1 MININEEEMNM
12 AKKTVVTDELFVEG
26 KDMQENQTEDMLQAP
41 ILLEEEEM
49 TEQIQSE
56 ELPWG
61 NESNMV
67 EDNIV
72 NSIASESEENQ
83 TNNDTVPT
91 PTRRTRRQQILTINR
106 QNETATQ
113 LLPEDVSW
121 HELQNASRTRKIL
134 TGELSGLEQL
144 ENGSYIAVVYYKE
157 FRVVIPINEMMMDLT
172 GDSSNEE
179 LAIRQSKII
188 NNMLG
193 SEIDFVVKGIDA
205 KSRSAVASRKEAM
218 LRKRQLF
225 YLTPDNSGTI
235 RITEGSIVEARI
247 IAVTDKVVRTEI
259 FGVECSIPA
268 RELTWDW
275 LGNARERFDIG
286 NRLSVKILRIE
297 SDGTPEGIRVQASV
311 KEATNNNVRESL
323 KKCRVQGKYAGKVTD
338 VIRGAVYIRLKTGV
352 NAIAHSCNDPRLPGK
367 NDDVSFV
374 VTRLDQERGIAFGI
388 ITRIIRQNV

>member
-1 MININEEEMNM
+1 MIM

-26 KDMQENQTEDMLQAP
+26 KDMQENQTEDTLQDS
-41 ILLEEEEM
+41 LLMETEEM

-56 ELPWG
+56 ELHW
-61 NESNMV
+61 ETVSHMV
-67 EDNIV
+67 EEDTIKPADLSEMEDNQ
-72 NSIASESEENQ
+72 A
-83 TNNDTVPT
+83 NNDTVTT
-91 PTRRTRRQQILTINR
+91 PARRTRRQQILTINR

-225 YLTPDNSGTI
+225 YLTPDNNGTI